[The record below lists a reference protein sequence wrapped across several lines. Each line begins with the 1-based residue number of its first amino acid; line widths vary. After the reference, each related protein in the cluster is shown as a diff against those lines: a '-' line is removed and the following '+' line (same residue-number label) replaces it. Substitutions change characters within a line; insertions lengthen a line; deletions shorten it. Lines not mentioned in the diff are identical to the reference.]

1 MAGTMIHLLVAEL
14 LLEKMKEEKAFANID
29 ERLFI
34 AGNICPDGIMAR
46 KGYRRFMKLHTH
58 FRDGIPDGSF
68 DMPGMLPIFHKRM
81 YDFWREHRLDEEKMP
96 GLYLGYITHMMT
108 DEAFVLEERP
118 RFFEEISR
126 IGLTKWDKETFVH
139 FNRETDLV
147 DFELIRRYDC
157 LQHSRK
163 ILAGIA
169 PYEIKGMITQ
179 EELTDS
185 RQWILHHFFEEQHSE
200 ELPVFLKVETM
211 ESFAGS
217 VASRIHERLLCKPY
231 LTGKKNSR

>member
-1 MAGTMIHLLVAEL
+1 MVHLLVAEL
-14 LLEKMKEEKAFANID
+14 LLEKMKDENIFAYID

-46 KGYRRFMKLHTH
+46 KGYRRYMKLHSH

-81 YDFWREHRLDEEKMP
+81 YEFWREHRPDEEKMP

-126 IGLTKWDKETFVH
+126 IGLTKWDKETFVY

-147 DFELIRRYDC
+147 DFELIRRYNC

-163 ILAGIA
+163 ILDEIA
-169 PYEIKGMITQ
+169 PYEIKGMIAQ

-185 RQWILHHFFEEQHSE
+185 RQWILKHFFEEQHPE
-200 ELPVFLKVETM
+200 ELPVFLRVETM
-211 ESFAGS
+211 ETFAGS
-217 VASRIHERLLCKPY
+217 VASRIHGRLLCEPY
-231 LTGKKNSR
+231 LTGEKNSR

>member
-1 MAGTMIHLLVAEL
+1 MVHLLVAEL
-14 LLEKMKEEKAFANID
+14 LLEKMKDENAFAYMD
-29 ERLFI
+29 EGLFI

-46 KGYRRFMKLHTH
+46 KGYRRYMKLHSH

-157 LQHSRK
+157 LQHCRK
-163 ILAGIA
+163 NLAGIA

-185 RQWILHHFFEEQHSE
+185 RQWILHHFFEEQHSD

-211 ESFAGS
+211 ESFSGS

-231 LTGKKNSR
+231 LTGKKNSQ

>member
-1 MAGTMIHLLVAEL
+1 MAGTMVHLLVAEL
-14 LLEKMKEEKAFANID
+14 LLEKMKDENIFAYID

-46 KGYRRFMKLHTH
+46 KGYRRFMKLHSH

-81 YDFWREHRLDEEKMP
+81 YEFWREHLSDEEKMP

-108 DEAFVLEERP
+108 DEVFVLEERP

-126 IGLTKWDKETFVH
+126 IGLTKWDKETFVY

-147 DFELIRRYDC
+147 DFELIRRYNC

-163 ILAGIA
+163 ILDEIA
-169 PYEIKGMITQ
+169 PYEIKGMIAQ

-185 RQWILHHFFEEQHSE
+185 RQWILKHFFEEQHPV
-200 ELPVFLKVETM
+200 ELPVFLRVETM
-211 ESFAGS
+211 ETFAGS
-217 VASRIHERLLCKPY
+217 VASRIHDRLLCEPY
-231 LTGKKNSR
+231 LTGEKNSR